1 MKITAQ
7 LSERGEAL
15 TERVAELVED
25 LDVVVASLE
34 QGKGAA
40 RITIEGDVEALV
52 FVAIRLARTHHSVLS
67 ITRSGDEY
75 VAHLEGYPSMLRLT
89 QSYVRD
95 IEGACVSVT
104 RA

>member
-7 LSERGEAL
+7 LVERGEAL
-15 TERVAELVED
+15 TDRVAELVED

-34 QGKGAA
+34 QGRGTA
-40 RITIEGDVEALV
+40 RITIEGDVQSLV
-52 FVAIRLARTHHSVLS
+52 FVAIRLARTCHAV
-67 ITRSGDEY
+67 RSLTQEGDEY

-95 IEGACVSVT
+95 IEGARVSVK